1 MHNTQ
6 NITEDLV
13 YIGANNR
20 RIALFENVFP
30 VERGASYNSYLL
42 KDEKTV
48 LFDTIDKSLSTQFL
62 ENLEYELNGRKLD
75 YLIINHVEPDHA
87 GTIEDVKN
95 KYPEV
100 TIVCNQKSLN
110 MLKQFFNFDIDSCV
124 KVVKEGDILN
134 TGKHNLTFVM
144 APMVHWPEVMVTY
157 DLVDNILFSADAF
170 GTFGALNGN
179 IFADEVDFENDW
191 LDDARRYYTNIVGKY
206 GTQVQALLKKASSL
220 DIKMICPLHGP
231 IWRNKINW
239 YIEKYQKWST
249 MEPEEQTVLIIY
261 ASVYGN
267 TENVAEIIATKL
279 AKKGIKNIK
288 MYDVSKTHFS
298 EIVSETFRCSHI
310 VIASTTYNAG
320 IFCNM
325 ENVLSNLKAHNIKNR
340 KIAIIENGSWA
351 PTAGSLIKKM
361 FENLKE
367 IEYIEPTF
375 TIKST
380 VKENQIQA
388 IDNLVD
394 KIMDSIAIRPK
405 DNNAMFKIS
414 YGLYCLFAKNKDK
427 DNACIINTVNQ
438 ITDNPKRITIAV
450 NKENLTCEMINE
462 MDEFNLSVLTEEAP
476 FSLFKRFG
484 FQTGKTADKF
494 ENCNFTERQNNG
506 IYSLNKYSNATIC
519 AKVIDKKDYGTH
531 ILFTADVV
539 DSKIISDV
547 PSVTYSYYLN
557 RIKPIIRPEKKVNG
571 FVCKICGYVYEGSE
585 LPKDFICPICKHGA
599 QDFEPLR

>member
-6 NITEDLV
+6 NFTEDLV